1 MKRILIFTCLVF
13 LIIKFATSQDLEYV
27 RKTIDTLSSKKFYGR
42 GYALKGDSIA
52 ADYIKNE
59 FKNIGLKGINNNYY
73 QYFNFKINTFITSD
87 IKYGRKKLL
96 LGDNYLPVISS
107 NGLKG
112 KYKTYYINKN
122 NIYDK
127 KYIKKIKEKYQNR
140 IGIFD
145 SRGIKDDKLKD
156 EFENIVYYNEWDS
169 KGYFYIKDKNLQWS
183 VHNGYPLLEH
193 TLIDLDNDFVYK
205 KRKKI
210 KIDLQNDFKSNYQT
224 QNIFGFVE
232 GKQFPDSFIVISA
245 HYDHLGGIGDNY
257 YFAGANDNAS
267 GVSMILDLAK
277 HIAKLNDSKYSIL
290 FIAFAAEEMGLLGS
304 KYFVGH
310 SPVDLKKIK
319 FVINFDMLG
328 TGEEGIKVVNSTV
341 YEKQFEILTNINE
354 SNNYIPNIY
363 KRGEAANSD
372 HYYFHKAG
380 IPSFYIYTLGGS
392 AEYHNAKDTP
402 EKLSLH
408 TYNNLFKLLLDF
420 IHKL

>member
-1 MKRILIFTCLVF
+1 MKRALIFIF
-13 LIIKFATSQDLEYV
+13 LILLILKCATSQDLEYV
-27 RKTIDTLSSKKFYGR
+27 HKTLDTLCSKKFYGR

-59 FKNIGLKGINNNYY
+59 FKTIGLKGIKDNYC
-73 QYFNFKINTFITSD
+73 QSFNLNINTFITSEV
-87 IKYGRKKLL
+87 KYGRKKLL
-96 LGDNYLPVISS
+96 LGDDYLPVISS

-112 KYKTYYINKN
+112 KYKTFYINKD
-122 NIYDK
+122 NISDE
-127 KYIKKIKEKYQNR
+127 KYIKKIKEKYQDR

-145 SRGIKDDKLKD
+145 SREIKDEKLKD
-156 EFENIVYYNEWDS
+156 DFENIVYYNEWNT
-169 KGYFYIKDKNLQWS
+169 KGYFYIKDKDLQWS
-183 VHNGYPLLEH
+183 VHNGYPLFEH
-193 TLIDLDNDFVYK
+193 TLIDIDNDFVYK
-205 KRKKI
+205 KRKKVE
-210 KIDLQNDFKSNYQT
+210 IDIQNVFKSNYQT

-245 HYDHLGGIGDNY
+245 HYDHLGGIGGNY
-257 YFAGANDNAS
+257 FFPGANDNAS

-304 KYFVGH
+304 KYFVEH

-380 IPSFYIYTLGGS
+380 IPSFFIYTLGGS

-408 TYNNLFKLLLDF
+408 TYNNLFKLLLEF
-420 IHKL
+420 IHKI